1 MHYVK
6 KIGASIMYISEKN
19 YLLIFAAFFFVMNV
33 FMPICYDD
41 YAYAFIWDGEHG
53 GNLDGIK
60 QVEEYNQRERVESII
75 DIVKSQ
81 HSHWYTWGGAER
93 STLPCTAVYLDW
105 QNLF

>member
-1 MHYVK
+1 MQYVK
-6 KIGASIMYISEKN
+6 KISASIMNISEKN
-19 YLLIFAAFFFVMNV
+19 YLLIFVAFFFVMNV
-33 FMPICYDD
+33 FIPICYDD
-41 YAYAFIWDGEHG
+41 YAYTFIWDGEHG

-81 HSHWYTWGGAER
+81 YSHWHTWGGAER
-93 STLPCTAVYLDW
+93 LTLPGTAVYLDW